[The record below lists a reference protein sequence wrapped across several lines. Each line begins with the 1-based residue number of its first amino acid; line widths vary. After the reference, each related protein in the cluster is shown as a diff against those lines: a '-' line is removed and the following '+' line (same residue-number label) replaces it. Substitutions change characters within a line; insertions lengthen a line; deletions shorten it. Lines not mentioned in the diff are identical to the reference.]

1 MDYSGSAVITG
12 GVFAASGSSGMA
24 QSFDDSSTQ
33 GCMMVNVEAQEA
45 DTDIVLLDD
54 SGNEILSWSAEKR
67 IHLSL

>member
-1 MDYSGSAVITG
+1 MQRQDHR
-12 GVFAASGSSGMA
+12 GMA

-54 SGNEILSWSAEKR
+54 SGNEILSWSAEKTYSSV
-67 IHLSL
+67 IISCEEIK